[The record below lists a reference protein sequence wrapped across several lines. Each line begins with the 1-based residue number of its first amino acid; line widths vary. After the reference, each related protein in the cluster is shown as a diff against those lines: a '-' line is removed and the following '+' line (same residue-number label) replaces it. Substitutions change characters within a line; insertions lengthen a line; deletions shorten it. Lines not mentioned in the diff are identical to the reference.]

1 MTIILNTIAR
11 TGAVDKTILIPA
23 VVYGP
28 KQPTMSVTLDRKEFE
43 KIFKQAGESSV
54 ITLKGLDKPLDVLVH
69 EVSFNAVR
77 SEIQHVDFYALE
89 VGKEITIDVPLEFV
103 GESVV
108 EKIDGMINKVL
119 HEVEVTCQPADLP
132 HNIEVDIS
140 VLTEIDAK
148 ILVSDLV
155 VPKGVKI
162 ETLATEVVAIVVGA
176 REEEPEEIAPAPETE
191 SAESPVATETPAEP
205 EGK

>member
-28 KQPTMSVTLDRKEFE
+28 KQPSLSITLERKEFE

-69 EVSFNAVR
+69 DVSFNAVR

-89 VGKEITIDVPLEFV
+89 VGKEITTDVPLEFV

-191 SAESPVATETPAEP
+191 STESPVATETPAEP